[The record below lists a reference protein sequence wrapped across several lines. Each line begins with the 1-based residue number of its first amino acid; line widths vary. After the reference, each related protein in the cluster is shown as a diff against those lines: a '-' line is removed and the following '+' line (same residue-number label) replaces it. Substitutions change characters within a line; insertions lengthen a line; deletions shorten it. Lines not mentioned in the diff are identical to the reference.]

1 MKSETKMWS
10 MIGLLL
16 IDGIILEI
24 VYPYSVIGSLATGFL
39 LIIGVG
45 FGWYAKC
52 AKIEDEEAKKK

>member
-24 VYPYSVIGSLATGFL
+24 VYPYSVIGSLATGF
-39 LIIGVG
+39 
-45 FGWYAKC
+45 
-52 AKIEDEEAKKK
+52 